1 MLAERSHGWHNKWL
15 REGME
20 KGLEQG
26 LEKGLERGLKLGIER
41 GRENALRHMLRAMLV
56 QKFGSI
62 DDSVQNRLEQASL
75 ALIEQWTLN
84 ILNASQIEDVFDD

>member
-20 KGLEQG
+20 KGIEQ
-26 LEKGLERGLKLGIER
+26 GIER

-84 ILNASQIEDVFDD
+84 ILNASQIEDVFRS